1 MFQTRKRNRNLF
13 EDEEEENYY
22 KRVSVSN
29 FCSNNSFEHKS
40 NGDRNKTLSVQ
51 EYLNKIRP
59 CLKDSISNLE
69 KSGI

>member
-13 EDEEEENYY
+13 ENEEEENYY

-40 NGDRNKTLSVQ
+40 NGDRNKTLSVE

-59 CLKDSISNLE
+59 CLKDNISNLE